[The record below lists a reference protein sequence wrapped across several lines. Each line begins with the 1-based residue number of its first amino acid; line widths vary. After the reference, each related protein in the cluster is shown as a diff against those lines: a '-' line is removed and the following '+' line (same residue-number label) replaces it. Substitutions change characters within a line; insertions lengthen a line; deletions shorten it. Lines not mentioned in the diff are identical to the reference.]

1 MCCPTGRSDGRSA
14 STSSG
19 CFCGRE
25 LKVCA
30 TIDDLLFRLVY
41 GVLRSNQSYPGKAK
55 RKEGKGA
62 HGVNFEG
69 EEGGK
74 GRMEGRKREREEGWK
89 LKETESLDRAVKT
102 STLRPRSA
110 PLLWSLT
117 RAPKITSGRGAKPVV
132 VPPLAIRI
140 SICMSIATVQLR
152 APVFV
157 TVRFRGHHSSPFTEF
172 LKKKKT

>member
-41 GVLRSNQSYPGKAK
+41 GVLCSNQSYPGKAK

-62 HGVNFEG
+62 HGVIFEG

-74 GRMEGRKREREEGWK
+74 GRMEGRKRGRV
-89 LKETESLDRAVKT
+89 ETKRNRKFGLSRKNKHFT
-102 STLRPRSA
+102 STFSAFTVVSYTGSKNNFRTRSQA
-110 PLLWSLT
+110 
-117 RAPKITSGRGAKPVV
+117 RCR
-132 VPPLAIRI
+132 PPLAIRI